1 MKKILF
7 IAFSLLLTVSL
18 TSCDDDANAD
28 NETPTEETEGNQGGN
43 EAGEIEVTND
53 EILIVYYSRTGENYP
68 NNTVL
73 TVGRTAVM
81 AGYIQDFTGGAVFE
95 IVPTVPYPD
104 DYDEMRQISQ
114 QETASNA
121 RPAIRYELENLD
133 QYKTIFIG
141 SPIWYN
147 APPMIMR
154 TFYETYDLSDKTIV
168 IFGTH
173 EGSGIGSCTTWARQ
187 YFPNATYLDSYGVR
201 GQNINGARSDVESW
215 LRRIGIPE
223 QE

>member
-7 IAFSLLLTVSL
+7 IAFSLLLSVSL
-18 TSCDDDANAD
+18 ISCSDDSD
-28 NETPTEETEGNQGGN
+28 NETLTEETEDNNQEEN
-43 EAGEIEVTND
+43 EDGETEVSNE

-81 AGYIQDFTGGAVFE
+81 AGYIQDYTGGAVFE
-95 IVPTVPYPD
+95 IIPTISYPD
-104 DYDEMRQISQ
+104 DYDEMREVSQ
-114 QETASNA
+114 QETAGNA
-121 RPAIRYELENLD
+121 RPAISNTLENLD

-141 SPIWYN
+141 SPIWYG

-173 EGSGIGSCTTWARQ
+173 EGSGIGSCTTWARE

-201 GQNINGARSDVESW
+201 GQNINGARNDVESW
-215 LRRIGIPE
+215 LRRISIPE
-223 QE
+223 KE